1 MPALVAVRPESLNGQ
16 LDLFAHSRTVI
27 LMNDLVDC
35 LLERSTARV
44 SERLQLLRAEAPG
57 HPALQALGTLHD
69 SLARWPV
76 AVAGPSDTAQVVE
89 WLDGKVAP
97 AATAVLGASAA
108 AFMRSL
114 WQELALAV
122 AAHAYDPAYP
132 HSHCAYCHLRA
143 GDAPAAL
150 NAVATIEGRDLDPFI
165 LQWTTLARYRI
176 AGWYA
181 CRVPFFSLALTA
193 PQHLPAAVTAMGD
206 PALLGDWERF
216 WLDCAWLDPR
226 DTAAGSWFPAWYL
239 IEHPATRVDE
249 PVAVGNPDASPV
261 SAFQATKLLL
271 TLESGGHGADLIS
284 ARAELRRIDARLFRH
299 YMSRREAI

>member
-1 MPALVAVRPESLNGQ
+1 MPALVAVRPESLKGQ

-108 AFMRSL
+108 AFMRDRKSTRL
-114 WQELALAV
+114 NSSHDQISYAV
-122 AAHAYDPAYP
+122 
-132 HSHCAYCHLRA
+132 
-143 GDAPAAL
+143 
-150 NAVATIEGRDLDPFI
+150 F
-165 LQWTTLARYRI
+165 
-176 AGWYA
+176 
-181 CRVPFFSLALTA
+181 
-193 PQHLPAAVTAMGD
+193 
-206 PALLGDWERF
+206 
-216 WLDCAWLDPR
+216 
-226 DTAAGSWFPAWYL
+226 
-239 IEHPATRVDE
+239 
-249 PVAVGNPDASPV
+249 
-261 SAFQATKLLL
+261 
-271 TLESGGHGADLIS
+271 
-284 ARAELRRIDARLFRH
+284 
-299 YMSRREAI
+299 